1 MFRNQNL
8 QPIVDDGKT
17 EEIKFLTVDIE
28 AHSWINH
35 VVSGFYDIK
44 RKRFEYSDNLND
56 LLFHIVRYCS
66 MYEIEN
72 VFAHNGGKYDFN
84 FFLQEFLFDERF
96 IVSGLIPRGSGL
108 LCFTV
113 QEREPAKLFN
123 GEGFK
128 VCFRDSLA
136 LLPFGLAKLAKAMQV
151 KVQKGNIDY
160 HFVKEAWENKDY
172 RKIIKENPDKY
183 KVTNNSRKKSE
194 FRYINLEDNLEH
206 KIYNRKDLLM
216 YLEDDLVSLAECLEK
231 FYSWE
236 MVQKAGPSFTT
247 AAQSVKVFQTF
258 IKEPVHKLGG
268 TADDFVRRG
277 YFGGRTEVFK
287 PIFDSSY
294 DIKNN
299 PENFTKEALK
309 ILKKQ
314 KGKKL
319 NYYDVN
325 SLYPTVM
332 KAFKYPNKSKG
343 WTYRYCPKTMGF
355 WECEVEVPKD
365 MFFPPLGVK
374 HEIDGT
380 EKLVFPTGK
389 FKGVWST
396 YEIEYAKTLG
406 IKVLKTFRGITFEDG
421 GYMFKD
427 FIDTLYN
434 MRLEAKKKKDG
445 VNDLLTKLMMN
456 SCYGRFGLNVNRE
469 GLCLD
474 DGSAGLLIHSELIN
488 PNTGETVRLMKE
500 DVVLEHAFTNVA
512 IAAYVTAY
520 ARILMHKIYLDAG
533 PEHTFYTDTDS
544 IFTTKE
550 FKTGDKLGELKLE
563 YTTKSAVFLLPK
575 TYINEGVEGE
585 DFLKKVTMKG
595 FDKKKIKHFTIQDFR
610 NQLRGEIDSLMVN
623 QEAKF
628 ATLKTALQK
637 GMFLAMNFDGDT
649 NIKVDKKKL
658 ESDENEL
665 AILEEELIARQ
676 HDKKEDQDNIKIRIQ
691 RLKSRISGRKRKLK
705 SHDYHTS
712 VRSIK
717 SRYDKREIILDGFDS
732 KPLELGKEEKQ

>member
-8 QPIVDDGKT
+8 CPIIDDGETKQV
-17 EEIKFLTVDIE
+17 KFLTIDIE
-28 AHSWINH
+28 SHSWINH
-35 VVSGFYDIK
+35 VVSGFYDIQ
-44 RKRFEYSDNLND
+44 RKVFKYNENLNQ
-56 LLFHIVRYCS
+56 LLFDTVRYCS
-66 MYEIEN
+66 EHEIES

-113 QEREPAKLFN
+113 QEREPVKLHN

-128 VCFRDSLA
+128 VVFRDSLA

-160 HFVKEAWENKDY
+160 HFVKEAWENIDY
-172 RKIIKENPDKY
+172 RKVIKENPSKY
-183 KVTNNSRKKSE
+183 KIVKNARAKKD
-194 FRYINLEDNLEH
+194 FRYINLEDGNEH
-206 KIYNRKDLLM
+206 KIYNREDLLM

-231 FYSWE
+231 FYEWD
-236 MVQKAGPSFTT
+236 MVKKAGPSFTT
-247 AAQSVKVFQTF
+247 AAQSVKIFQTF
-258 IKEPVHKLGG
+258 IKKQIWKLGG
-268 TADDFVRRG
+268 TSDDFVRRG

-287 PIFDSSY
+287 PIFDNDY

-299 PENFTKEALK
+299 PDGFSKKALQF
-309 ILKKQ
+309 LKKQ

-332 KAFKYPNKSKG
+332 KNFKYPNKSKG
-343 WTYRYCPKTMGF
+343 WTYRYCAKTMGF
-355 WECEVEVPKD
+355 WECLVDVPKD

-380 EKLVFPTGK
+380 EKLVFPTGR

-406 IKVLKTFRGITFEDG
+406 IKVVKIFRGITFEDG

-474 DGSAGLLIHSELIN
+474 DGSAGLIIHSELIN

-520 ARILMHKIYLDAG
+520 ARILMHKIYLEAG
-533 PEHTFYTDTDS
+533 PENTYYTDTDS

-550 FKTGDKLGELKLE
+550 FKTGDALGELKLE
-563 YTTKSAVFLLPK
+563 YTTTSAVFLLPK

-585 DFLKKVTMKG
+585 SFKKKVTMKG
-595 FDKKKIKHFTIQDFR
+595 FDKKKIKDFTIQDFR
-610 NQLRGEIDSLMVN
+610 GQLRGEIDALMVN

-628 ATLKTALQK
+628 ATLRTALQK
-637 GMFLAMNFDGDT
+637 GAFLAMNFDGDT
-649 NIKVDKKKL
+649 NIKVDENKL
-658 ESDENEL
+658 TNDQNTL
-665 AILEEELIARQ
+665 MMLEEELEKREFEG
-676 HDKKEDQDNIKIRIQ
+676 DEDALKNIKHEIQ
-691 RLKSRISGRKRKLK
+691 KVKARISGRKRKLK
-705 SHDYHTS
+705 NHDYHTS

-717 SRYDKREIILDGFDS
+717 SRYDKREIIHDGFDS
-732 KPLELGKEEKQ
+732 KPLDL